1 MIMWELLG
9 LVVLGLAIVFGLL
22 LILRSITYFIVN
34 AVIGLAII
42 FLANLFGLGISYSL
56 LTILICA
63 VGGIFGAVIVI
74 VLSLLGVTI

>member
-9 LVVLGLAIVFGLL
+9 LVVL
-22 LILRSITYFIVN
+22 
-34 AVIGLAII
+34 
-42 FLANLFGLGISYSL
+42 GLGISYSL

>member
-1 MIMWELLG
+1 MWELLG
-9 LVVLGLAIVFGLL
+9 LAILGLAIVFGIL

-34 AVIGLAII
+34 AVMGLAII

>member
-9 LVVLGLAIVFGLL
+9 LAILGLAIVFGLL

-34 AVIGLAII
+34 AVMGLAII

-63 VGGIFGAVIVI
+63 IGGILGAVIVI

>member
-1 MIMWELLG
+1 MWELLG
-9 LVVLGLAIVFGLL
+9 LAILGLAIVFGIL
-22 LILRSITYFIVN
+22 LILRSIKYFLVN
-34 AVIGLAII
+34 AVMGLAII

-63 VGGIFGAVIVI
+63 IGGIFGAVIVI